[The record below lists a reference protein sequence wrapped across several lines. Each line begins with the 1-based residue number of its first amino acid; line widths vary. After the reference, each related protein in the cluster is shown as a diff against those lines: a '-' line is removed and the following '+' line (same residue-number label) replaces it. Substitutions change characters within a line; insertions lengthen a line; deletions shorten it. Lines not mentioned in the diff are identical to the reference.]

1 MKTLFLLTVVFI
13 LAIPNVNAQSF
24 NGGIGVGLPT
34 GDADDFLSF
43 AINADLSYTWNV
55 SDSFDA
61 GFATGLI
68 YVFGKDWKDGPN
80 TIKVDDGQYLPLAA
94 TGKLKVSD
102 KFFILADL
110 GYAIGINEGNDGGFY
125 YRPGI
130 GYGISDSMNIN
141 LSYTGVSQDYW
152 NYNSINLGLGYKF

>member
-1 MKTLFLLTVVFI
+1 MKKLLLFSVM
-13 LAIPNVNAQSF
+13 AIFGLSNVNAQSF

-61 GFATGLI
+61 GLATGLI

-80 TIKVDDGQYLPLAA
+80 TIKVEDGQYLPLAA
-94 TGKLKVSD
+94 TGKLKVLD

-110 GYAIGINEGNDGGFY
+110 GYTIGINDGNDGGFY
-125 YRPGI
+125 YRSGF
-130 GYGISDSMNIN
+130 GYSISDNMNLN
-141 LSYTGVSQDYW
+141 LSYTGISQDYW
-152 NYNSINLGLGYKF
+152 NYNSINLGLGFKF

>member
-1 MKTLFLLTVVFI
+1 MKKLMLFAAIAVFG
-13 LAIPNVNAQSF
+13 LSNVNAQNF

-34 GDADDFLSF
+34 GDASDFLSF
-43 AINADLSYTWNV
+43 SINADLSYTWNV
-55 SDSFDA
+55 SDSFDVGLA
-61 GFATGLI
+61 SGLI
-68 YVFGKDWKDGPN
+68 YVFGKDWEDGPN

-110 GYAIGINEGNDGGFY
+110 GYAIGINEDNDGGFY
-125 YRPGI
+125 YRPGV
-130 GYGISDSMNIN
+130 GYGISDNMSIN

-152 NYNSINLGLGYKF
+152 NYNSINLGLGFKF